1 MALNWKLCILIA
13 LFSSQLTHSFII
25 LDPTGCQL
33 SDNELSPPNPKCSW
47 IEKALKSLP
56 KYRNFF
62 AGLLQEASGEFAYEL
77 QEIFNAIC
85 EAMVENDRRKQ
96 REQLTIAKWLMDNN
110 KKLNEYLLK
119 KGIWKI

>member
-1 MALNWKLCILIA
+1 MAFNWKLCVA
-13 LFSSQLTHSFII
+13 LTLFASQLSYAFII
-25 LDPTGCQL
+25 LDTAECHY

-62 AGLLQEASGEFAYEL
+62 ASLLQDASGEFAYEL
-77 QEIFNAIC
+77 QEIFNTIC
-85 EAMVENDRRKQ
+85 EAMDENDQRKQ
-96 REQLTIAKWLMDNN
+96 RDQLIVAKWLMDTN